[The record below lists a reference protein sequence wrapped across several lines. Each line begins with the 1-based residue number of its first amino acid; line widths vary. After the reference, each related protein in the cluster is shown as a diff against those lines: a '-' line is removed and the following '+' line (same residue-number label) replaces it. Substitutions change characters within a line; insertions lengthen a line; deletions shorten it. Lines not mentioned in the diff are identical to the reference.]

1 MKQERIYKVILAPHV
16 SEKTTMTADK
26 HNQYVFRVVPDATKV
41 EVKKA
46 VEELFKVNV
55 ESVNVLNQK
64 GKTKRTAHGLGRKA
78 SIRKA
83 YVRLAAGQEIDFT
96 EAE

>member
-1 MKQERIYKVILAPHV
+1 MNKERIYKVILAPHV
-16 SEKTTMTADK
+16 SEKTTMTAEK
-26 HNQYVFRVVPDATKV
+26 HNQYVFRVVPDATKL

-55 ESVNVLNQK
+55 VSVNMLNQK
-64 GKTKRTAHGLGRKA
+64 GKTKRTAHGFGKKA

-83 YVRLAAGQEIDFT
+83 YVRLQDGQEIEFT